1 MIKLVRKPDYEP
13 GTDRLVEACK
23 NAGYEVSHE
32 DAQWAWEEYSDSMC
46 AGWLGIDEE
55 QKFGMDI
62 VEILLRYLQP
72 ESK

>member
-1 MIKLVRKPDYEP
+1 VRWLAWY
-13 GTDRLVEACK
+13 
-23 NAGYEVSHE
+23 
-32 DAQWAWEEYSDSMC
+32 AWEEYSDSMC